1 MLLIFFSLS
10 ILSIGT
16 YIIWFSRYNIMAHLE
31 LAFIFT
37 RYFVP
42 IFMVDSVANFDSN
55 VLNLYTSIIATGAV
69 CYVIGLIMG
78 NMLPL
83 IKFKPYTWQ
92 VLSEDEYTDRV
103 IKLTRYFFYFG
114 VAGFIISYAIMG
126 FIPMFASE
134 PLNAKF
140 FRGQYQAP
148 YMRAAILFRIANYV
162 MYSLPPL
169 LLVIWYERRKKIYLL
184 YLLIVVLFIATTL
197 TRGNI
202 LTGVLIASGVICAY
216 KKHLFKYYIIST
228 TFIFS
233 LGSISFYLIG
243 LITNND
249 ALIGMY
255 ETGNIFETI
264 ALGAP
269 DVIDHLNFLRDF
281 DNHPI
286 YTYGRTFYGGLIP
299 GHYEWNPSVWAL
311 SVTNPTDDVNEITSG
326 GLRLP
331 LPLWGYV
338 SFSWPGVVIIS
349 LISGIVYG
357 YVIKAVKKMISE
369 TNNVL
374 VLTVIILV
382 YVNVY
387 NQAAMFYLLNMYGL
401 PVVLF
406 TSFYMF
412 RFRWK

>member
-1 MLLIFFSLS
+1 
-10 ILSIGT
+10 
-16 YIIWFSRYNIMAHLE
+16 MAHLE